1 MAQLSGFM
9 DNWQQSLLCTF
20 YTYLVLNV
28 HTLFSISA
36 CDYLGPDRVQERYG
50 PISPGQTIHW
60 LTQGYVQIMIP
71 IMLSVGSLYILIAE
85 RKQERERESGKE
97 RKRKRERERVA
108 RE

>member
-1 MAQLSGFM
+1 
-9 DNWQQSLLCTF
+9 
-20 YTYLVLNV
+20 
-28 HTLFSISA
+28 
-36 CDYLGPDRVQERYG
+36 
-50 PISPGQTIHW
+50 
-60 LTQGYVQIMIP
+60 MIP